1 MDNRNRL
8 KRLLNEACIA
18 YTEFDSLSNSFTAM
32 IWVHNMFPCVL
43 FVYEDG
49 IHIRGQGYHS
59 VWKYSPEYV
68 VRMLDRKFRQEREA

>member
-1 MDNRNRL
+1 MDNLNRL
-8 KRLLNEACIA
+8 RRLLYETCID
-18 YTEFDSLSNSFTAM
+18 YTEFSFPNSLYAAM
-32 IWVHNMFPCVL
+32 IFIHHMVPCVL

>member
-32 IWVHNMFPCVL
+32 IWVNHMVPCVL
-43 FVYEDG
+43 FVYE
-49 IHIRGQGYHS
+49 QGYHS